1 MQAPTPP
8 FKKLLVAILFNVG
21 IFAIFRFMPRL
32 RAVTLHAI
40 VVNYWVC
47 VVTGSLF
54 SLDNPS
60 WGQMSISAPWVPWA
74 VVLAFIFITTFLLMA
89 NTTQRVSMTVASVA
103 SKMSLAIPVL
113 FSLLV
118 LGVQAKAYDTWNY
131 LGILLA
137 FPAIV
142 LSSWSKTKR
151 EDSSAP
157 QRWKYLA
164 LPVGLFLMS
173 GVLDATLNY
182 VNLNFISEEFSP
194 VFTVIL
200 YGCAGTIGIGILLVR
215 KELPSRRSVLAGIIL
230 GVPNYFSIYI
240 VLRALSY
247 FNNDGALLFPLL
259 NLGIILGSA
268 LVGALLFKEKQ
279 TRTKVIGLGL
289 ALLAIFLLSYQ
300 ELLA

>member
-1 MQAPTPP
+1 MVV
-8 FKKLLVAILFNVG
+8 LLIAILFNVA
-21 IFAIFRFMPRL
+21 IFAIFRVMPRL

-47 VVTGSLF
+47 VVTGGIF
-54 SLDNPS
+54 SASNATWS
-60 WGQMSISAPWVPWA
+60 QVSFRAPWAPWA
-74 VVLAFIFITTFLLMA
+74 LVLAVIFITTFLLMA
-89 NTTQRVSMTVASVA
+89 NTTQRLSMTVASVA

-118 LGVQAKAYDTWNY
+118 LGVQAKEYDVWNY
-131 LGILLA
+131 LGIVLA

-142 LSSWSKTKR
+142 LSSWAK
-151 EDSSAP
+151 SSGERVPATS
-157 QRWKYLA
+157 RWKGLA
-164 LPVGLFLMS
+164 LPIGLFLMS
-173 GVLDATLNY
+173 GLLDATVNY

-200 YGCAGTIGIGILLVR
+200 YMCAGTLGIGVLLVR
-215 KELPSRRSVLAGIIL
+215 RELPSRRSFLAGIIL

-240 VLRALSY
+240 VFRALST

-268 LVGALLFKEKQ
+268 VAGTLIFREKQ
-279 TRTKVIGLGL
+279 NKIKIIGLGL
-289 ALLAIFLLSYQ
+289 AMLAIFLLSYQ
-300 ELLA
+300 ELLGY